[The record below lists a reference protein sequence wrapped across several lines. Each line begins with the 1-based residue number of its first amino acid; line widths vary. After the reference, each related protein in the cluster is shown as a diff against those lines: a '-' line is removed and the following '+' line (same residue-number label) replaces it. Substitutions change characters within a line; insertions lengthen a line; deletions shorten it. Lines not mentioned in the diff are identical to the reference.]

1 MTEFNAVKNLDSFG
15 RALGNDINLLAIVVE
30 AVQSVKNNDATQ
42 IGKMLTTA
50 KKRGDES
57 AVKGIRFII
66 GKVWDGVKVVYPDKG
81 EVIVKIKDA
90 TYSFDAI
97 DMIVKAA
104 KDKLSLRGPGVA
116 NRFKKAAADAE
127 AAKAPAPLQITHS
140 DIPIPTVTEPAAG
153 PAAEPEADAGPT
165 DWNQFLLDLTVAERE
180 NLRTAFAT
188 LDAVEVAYE
197 IAA

>member
-15 RALGNDINLLAIVVE
+15 RALGNDVNLLAIVVE

-66 GKVWDGVKVVYPDKG
+66 GKVWDGVKVTYPDKG

-116 NRFKKAAADAE
+116 NRFKKAAAAAE
-127 AAKAPAPLQITHS
+127 PAPLMITHS
-140 DIPIPTVTEPAAG
+140 DIPVPTVTEPAAG
-153 PAAEPEADAGPT
+153 PAPAPAAEPEAPT
-165 DWNQFLLDLTVAERE
+165 DWNRFLLDLTVAERE
-180 NLRTAFAT
+180 NLRTAFAA
-188 LDAVEVAYE
+188 LDAVEVLYE

>member
-1 MTEFNAVKNLDSFG
+1 MTEFNAVKNLECFG
-15 RALGNDINLLAIVVE
+15 RALGNDVNLLAVVVE

-127 AAKAPAPLQITHS
+127 PAPLQITHS
-140 DIPIPTVTEPAAG
+140 DIPVPTVTEPAAG
-153 PAAEPEADAGPT
+153 PAPAAEAEADAGPT
-165 DWNQFLLDLTVAERE
+165 DWNRFLLDLTVAERE

-188 LDAVEVAYE
+188 LDAAEVLYE

>member
-15 RALGNDINLLAIVVE
+15 RALGNDVNLLAIVVE

-66 GKVWDGVKVVYPDKG
+66 GKVWDGVKVTYPDKG

-127 AAKAPAPLQITHS
+127 PAPLQITHS
-140 DIPIPTVTEPAAG
+140 DIPVPTVTEPAAAPAAA
-153 PAAEPEADAGPT
+153 PAAEAGPT
-165 DWNQFLLDLTVAERE
+165 DWNRFLLDLTVAERE

-188 LDAVEVAYE
+188 LDAAEVLYE